1 MQSVIFRFVCQ
12 NSPFHG
18 HVSQLDMFTLTI
30 KKTSVNISLR
40 LIRSVKIKEMKTIQ
54 YYKLKNT
61 NNIYQSFSLA
71 KGAIHYIAQEYKGM
85 RPLASEN
92 EDQLSKGSTKV

>member
-1 MQSVIFRFVCQ
+1 
-12 NSPFHG
+12 
-18 HVSQLDMFTLTI
+18 
-30 KKTSVNISLR
+30 
-40 LIRSVKIKEMKTIQ
+40 MKTIQ

-85 RPLASEN
+85 RPLGSEN
-92 EDQLSKGSTKV
+92 EDQLSKGSTKECQIFSSAFHTGKWGITHIHISTK

>member
-1 MQSVIFRFVCQ
+1 
-12 NSPFHG
+12 
-18 HVSQLDMFTLTI
+18 
-30 KKTSVNISLR
+30 
-40 LIRSVKIKEMKTIQ
+40 MKTIQ

-85 RPLASEN
+85 RPLVSEN